1 MNDCSYYQRDLALCE
16 VSFVIGLILK
26 TPLTLRFNYSIVYIS
41 RISHL
46 DMDIISWNVLRCPSG
61 PGSFYFLVSFRILDM
76 ISAYDM
82 MSLISEWLLS
92 GRRRVLE

>member
-16 VSFVIGLILK
+16 VSFVDLILK
-26 TPLTLRFNYSIVYIS
+26 TLLTLRFNYSIVYIS

-61 PGSFYFLVSFRILDM
+61 SGSFYFIVSFRILDM